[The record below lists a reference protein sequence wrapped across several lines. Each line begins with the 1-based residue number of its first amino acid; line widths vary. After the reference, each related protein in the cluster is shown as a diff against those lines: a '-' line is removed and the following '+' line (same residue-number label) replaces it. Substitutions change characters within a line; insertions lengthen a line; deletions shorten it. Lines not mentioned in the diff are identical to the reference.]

1 MKLFKTL
8 TRPIAKALE
17 DYKRAINRPNM
28 PCDFTE
34 GISREDLREF
44 VAQAVNSIKG
54 KKIEISV
61 KEAVIRGLVQSNT
74 GLSTWMFSID
84 YNDYGHITGKYWLR
98 SENDDSPVPQV
109 IAKKI
114 RDAIELKLI
123 KGELE
128 GPQDEY
134 ICPRCGAVLNEQEGF
149 DPDNQSWVCKIC
161 GQQLTGDDLQ
171 SDVFGDVVWYC
182 DQCGA
187 ILNRQEGFTEEAGTW
202 QCTECGFKNDV
213 TADNIQDGSLFN

>member
-1 MKLFKTL
+1 
-8 TRPIAKALE
+8 
-17 DYKRAINRPNM
+17 
-28 PCDFTE
+28 
-34 GISREDLREF
+34 
-44 VAQAVNSIKG
+44 
-54 KKIEISV
+54 
-61 KEAVIRGLVQSNT
+61 
-74 GLSTWMFSID
+74 MFSID